1 MKRKTLGFNA
11 TIHNFSNRQDFLMK
25 TDKIIGTFEV
35 EKPFDTRD
43 CRKQHYLTIR
53 PLESVKAYNR
63 QLEAELSAVE
73 RIIKGELT

>member
-1 MKRKTLGFNA
+1 
-11 TIHNFSNRQDFLMK
+11 MK
-25 TDKIIGTFEV
+25 TDEIIELLRLRNHLTRVIV
-35 EKPFDTRD
+35 ENK
-43 CRKQHYLTIR
+43 HYLTIR